1 MGRFG
6 MQLSLLLLF
15 IVALASQVVLF
26 FVHWVMVVGP
36 SFVLTWSALAISGV
50 CVSLMGMLAVTAR
63 DGGTRWLSMG
73 LIGVVALAFST
84 VTIVVSIGILTAPF
98 ALALVVASTV
108 MLIRNRRSAPSE

>member
-50 CVSLMGMLAVTAR
+50 CVSLMGMLAVTTR

-84 VTIVVSIGILTAPF
+84 VTIVSIGILTAPF
-98 ALALVVASTV
+98 ALALVVVSTV

>member
-63 DGGTRWLSMG
+63 DGGTRWLAMG

-84 VTIVVSIGILTAPF
+84 VTIVSIGILTAPF

-108 MLIRNRRSAPSE
+108 MLIRNRRSAPS

>member
-63 DGGTRWLSMG
+63 DGGTRWLAMG

-84 VTIVVSIGILTAPF
+84 VTIVSIGILTAPF